1 MLTSDRRLQG
11 KRHPI
16 TGEPL
21 RRRQLPLPPGSMVCI
36 NSHGAHAVSGTAPH
50 HTEPRLAMSFFY
62 FRRSQKTGH
71 VQPPAW
77 LTPVWALK
85 AQRGELPEFLARLF
99 RNAFDPELTGGRNT
113 MQQP

>member
-1 MLTSDRRLQG
+1 MQG

-36 NSHGAHAVSGTAPH
+36 NSHGAHAVSGTAAH

-77 LTPVWALK
+77 LTPIWALK

-99 RNAFDPELTGGRNT
+99 RNAFDSELTGGRNT